1 MHTDATTTPHRWW
14 ALVFL
19 ALGLAMIVLDGSIVS
34 VALPDII
41 RELSLSLTDAQWV
54 TGLYSV
60 VFSAL
65 LLTAGQF
72 GDRWG
77 RRKVMLAGVIVFMLG
92 SVLASAADTGG
103 ALVFGRF
110 VQGLGGAAVLPGT
123 LSTVN
128 ATFRGKDR
136 AAAFGVWGAVMSG
149 AAAVGP
155 LLGGWL
161 TDSFDWPWIFLI
173 NIPLGLVVIIGA
185 LAVVP
190 ETRSP
195 SRPTADPLGTVLSA
209 VALGLIV
216 LAVIESS
223 SVGWWHVRS
232 PLSVGSFTLGE
243 GWPISPVP
251 VILALGIVL
260 FAVFLAQQ
268 SHRLKTRRT
277 PLLDLRLFGHRTFSW
292 GNVTAGT
299 VAIGEFGLLFVLPL
313 YLSGVLGLSVMET
326 GFVLATMAV
335 GAFIAGALARHLAAR
350 IGAGGTVILGLSLEV
365 VGVVIL
371 ALLLPRSVSGPV
383 IALILVIYGVGLGL
397 ASAQLTSTVLAQV
410 PSEQSGQGSAT
421 QSTVRQVGTALGT
434 AVAGALLGSG
444 ISTGLDTLPGPAA
457 RLGPALHDSAGS
469 VLRGLREQGAPG
481 DVVNPLADLFTQAT
495 LWPLWGSVV
504 FLVVGWC
511 GAVLTARAARSVRMV
526 SSEQDTERAAGAR

>member
-1 MHTDATTTPHRWW
+1 MHNDPTSVPHRWW

-41 RELSLSLTDAQWV
+41 RDLSLSLTDAQWV

-77 RRKVMLAGVIVFMLG
+77 RRKIMLAGVAVFMAG
-92 SVLASAADTGG
+92 SVLASVADTG
-103 ALVFGRF
+103 ATLVLGRF

-128 ATFRGKDR
+128 AMFRGKDR

-161 TDSFDWPWIFLI
+161 TGSFDWPWIFLI
-173 NIPLGLVVIIGA
+173 NIPLGLVVIAGT

-190 ETRSP
+190 ETRAT
-195 SRPTADPLGTVLSA
+195 SRPGADPLGTVLSA
-209 VALGLIV
+209 AALALIV

-223 SVGWWHVRS
+223 SVGWWSVRS
-232 PLSVGSFTLGE
+232 PLSIGSFTLGE
-243 GWPISPVP
+243 GWAVSPVP
-251 VILALGIVL
+251 MILALGVVL

-268 SHRLKTRRT
+268 SHRLRTGRT

-292 GNVTAGT
+292 GNLTAGT

-335 GAFIAGALARHLAAR
+335 GAFIAGATARHLAAR
-350 IGAGGTVILGLSLEV
+350 IGAGGTVVVGLSLEV
-365 VGVVIL
+365 VGVTVL
-371 ALLLPRSVSGPV
+371 ALLLPRGIAGPV
-383 IALILVIYGVGLGL
+383 IALVLVIYGVGLGL

-410 PSEQSGQGSAT
+410 PPEQSGQGSAT

-444 ISTGLDTLPGPAA
+444 ISAGVDTLSGRAA
-457 RLGPALHDSAGS
+457 RHGPALQDSAGS

-481 DVVNPLADLFTQAT
+481 DVVDPLANLFTQAT

-504 FLVVGWC
+504 FLLVGWC
-511 GAVLTARAARSVRMV
+511 GAVLTARAARSARLV
-526 SSEQDTERAAGAR
+526 SSGQDTEQTATAH

>member
-1 MHTDATTTPHRWW
+1 MHNDPTTAPHRWW

-41 RELSLSLTDAQWV
+41 RELALDLTDAQWV

-65 LLTAGQF
+65 LLTAGQL

-77 RRKVMLAGVIVFMLG
+77 RRKIMLAGVAVFMLG
-92 SVLASAADTGG
+92 SVVAYFAPTGG
-103 ALVFGRF
+103 ALILGRLI
-110 VQGLGGAAVLPGT
+110 QGVGGAGVLPGT

-161 TDSFDWPWIFLI
+161 AGTFDWRWIFMI
-173 NIPLGLVVIIGA
+173 NVPLGLVVIAGA

-190 ETRSP
+190 ETRSHT
-195 SRPTADPLGTVLSA
+195 RPTADPLGTVLSA
-209 VALGLIV
+209 AALGLIV

-223 SVGWWHVRS
+223 SVGWWHVRN
-232 PLSVGSFTLGE
+232 PLVIGSFELGQ
-243 GWPISPVP
+243 GWAVSPVP
-251 VILALGIVL
+251 VLLALGIVL

-268 SHRLKTRRT
+268 SHRMKTSRT

-292 GNVTAGT
+292 GNLTAGT
-299 VAIGEFGLLFVLPL
+299 VAVGEFGLLFVLPL

-335 GAFIAGALARHLAAR
+335 GAFVAGAMARHIAAR
-350 IGAGGTVILGLSLEV
+350 IGAGGTVITGLSLEL
-365 VGVVIL
+365 VGVAVL
-371 ALLLPRSVSGPV
+371 ALLLPHNASGPMV
-383 IALILVIYGVGLGL
+383 ALVLVIYGVGLGL

-410 PSEQSGQGSAT
+410 PPEQSGQGSAT

-434 AVAGALLGSG
+434 AVAGALLGAG
-444 ISTGLDTLPGPAA
+444 ITAGIDGLPAPAA
-457 RLGPALHDSAGS
+457 RFGQALHDSAGS

-481 DVVNPLADLFTQAT
+481 DVVEPLAHLFTQAT
-495 LWPLWGSVV
+495 LWPLWGSVA
-504 FLVVGWC
+504 FLLLGWC
-511 GAVLTARAARSVRMV
+511 GAVITARAARSVRMV
-526 SSEQDTERAAGAR
+526 SAEETTAAR